1 MNGFYAKINILTI
14 TCEKEYMMHS
24 QKNQV
29 WQRIKSGI
37 KEFNHRFQIW
47 RWLILIVLSCLL
59 IVCTYY
65 TVKVKTSNISN
76 LKASLSTTT
85 TIYDNRN
92 QKAGSLYSQK
102 GSFVELNEIS
112 PYIQDA
118 VISTEDRTFYKNPGF
133 SIKGMARA
141 ALSALIHRG
150 IVGGGSTLTQQ
161 LAKNALLTQQQT
173 LSRKVEELFFA
184 IEINHAYSKKDIL
197 TMYLNNA
204 YFGNGVW
211 GVQDA
216 SRRYFG
222 KDASDV
228 SLGEAATIAGMLR
241 NPSFYNPIDHMQNA
255 LARRN
260 VVLGLMED
268 NGKISNSQKAQAQKA
283 SLALHDTFSQ
293 EDGYR
298 YPYFFDAVVDE
309 AIRRYGLKEED
320 VMNKGL
326 KIYTTLDTNYQSA
339 MQSSFDQSSNFPDL
353 AADGTQTQG
362 ASVAIDPKTGAV
374 RAIVGGRGQ
383 HVFRGYNRATQMKR
397 QPGSTMKPLAVYTP
411 ALQNGYHYDSMLSN
425 KLQKFGKND
434 YEPHNVDNQYSNK
447 IPMYQALA
455 ESKNVPAVWLLDKI
469 GVNKG
474 VQSVE
479 NFGIHVDKSDKNL
492 ALALGG
498 LSTGVSPLQM
508 ARAYSAFAN
517 SGNLPNDTHFITK
530 ITDASGKVIA
540 QNSNP
545 GSHRIISNDT
555 AKEMTSMLLGV
566 FTNGTAVSAQ
576 PSGYQV
582 AGKSGSTEVPNS
594 YGFGTKDQWIVG
606 YTPDVVVSTWV
617 GFDRTNREHYMKG
630 ISETG
635 VTRLYKSEMEGIL
648 PYTAQTRF
656 KEKSAQQISHE
667 TGSNSD
673 WLGNLGN
680 EVQKGLN
687 QAGSK
692 VNEWYNNV
700 KGFFG
705 R

>member
-1 MNGFYAKINILTI
+1 
-14 TCEKEYMMHS
+14 MHS
-24 QKNQV
+24 QKNEF
-29 WQRIKSGI
+29 WHKIHMRIKN
-37 KEFNHRFQIW
+37 FNHRFQIW
-47 RWLILIVLSCLL
+47 RWLILLVLICFLS
-59 IVCTYY
+59 VCTYY

-85 TIYDNRN
+85 TIFDDKN

-102 GSFVELNEIS
+102 GTFVELDKIS
-112 PYIQDA
+112 PDIQNA

-133 SIKGMARA
+133 SVKGMARA
-141 ALSALIHRG
+141 AVQGILHHG

-173 LSRKVEELFFA
+173 FSRKIEELFFA
-184 IEINHAYSKKDIL
+184 IEINHTYSKKDIL

-216 SRRYFG
+216 SKKYFG

-228 SLGEAATIAGMLR
+228 NLSEAATIAGMLK
-241 NPSFYNPIDHMQNA
+241 NPSGYNPIDHMQNA
-255 LARRN
+255 IQRRN
-260 VVLGLMED
+260 VVLGLMA
-268 NGKISNSQKAQAQKA
+268 NNHKITEQQEKEAQSS
-283 SLALHDTFSQ
+283 SLVLRDTFMQ
-293 EDGYR
+293 DDGYR

-309 AIRRYGLKEED
+309 AINRYGLSEED

-326 KIYTTLDTNYQSA
+326 KIYTTLDPSYQSA
-339 MQSSFDQSSNFPDL
+339 MQESFNNSYNFPPN
-353 AADGTQTQG
+353 AADGTKAQG
-362 ASVAIDPKTGAV
+362 ASIAMDPKTGAV

-397 QPGSTMKPLAVYTP
+397 QPGSTMKPLAVYSP
-411 ALQNGYHYDSMLSN
+411 ALQNGYHYDSELSN

-479 NFGIHVDKSDKNL
+479 NFGIHVNKSDRNL

-498 LSTGVSPLQM
+498 LSSGVSPLQM

-517 SGNLPNDTHFITK
+517 NGNLPNQAYFITK
-530 ITDASGKVIA
+530 ITDASGKVLA
-540 QNSNP
+540 QNNNP
-545 GSHRIISNDT
+545 GNHRIISNNT

-566 FTNGTAVSAQ
+566 FTNGTGASAQ
-576 PSGYQV
+576 PHGFQV
-582 AGKSGSTEVPNS
+582 AGKTGSTEVPNS

-606 YTPDVVVSTWV
+606 YTPDIVVSTWV
-617 GFDRTNREHYMKG
+617 GFDRTDQQHYMQG

-635 VTRLYKSEMEGIL
+635 ITRLYKSEMENML
-648 PYTAQTRF
+648 PYSPQTKF
-656 KEKSAQQISHE
+656 KVKSPQVIAKD
-667 TGSNSD
+667 TGSDSD
-673 WLGNLGN
+673 WLGNIGN
-680 EVQKGLN
+680 QVQKGLN
-687 QAGSK
+687 DAGQK
-692 VNEWYNNV
+692 VNEWYNSL
-700 KGFFG
+700 KGLFG
-705 R
+705 H